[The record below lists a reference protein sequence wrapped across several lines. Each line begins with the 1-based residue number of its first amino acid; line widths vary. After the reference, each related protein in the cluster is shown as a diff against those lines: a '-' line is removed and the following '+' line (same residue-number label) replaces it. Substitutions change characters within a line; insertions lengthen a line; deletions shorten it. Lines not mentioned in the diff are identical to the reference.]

1 VIIVLD
7 TNVVSELFKA
17 RPHPELLAWRRAH
30 VGETVISAVTKAE
43 VLYGIE
49 KLPEGRRRRQ
59 LEVAVRE
66 TFAAHAPSP
75 VLPFDDAAATEYAR
89 ITAYRE
95 SIGRPI
101 SVSDAQIAAI
111 CASQDVPLATRN
123 VRDFEETGIVV
134 LDPFSPSGED
144 VVM

>member
-7 TNVVSELFKA
+7 TNVLSELFKPA
-17 RPHPELLAWRRAH
+17 PHPDMTAWRRSH

-43 VLYGIE
+43 LLYGIE
-49 KLPEGRRRRQ
+49 KLPEGARRRR

-66 TFAAHAPSP
+66 TFAVYQPSA

-89 ITAYRE
+89 ITAHRE

-101 SVSDAQIAAI
+101 SVPDAQIAAI
-111 CASQDVPLATRN
+111 CASRDVPLATRN
-123 VRDFEETGIVV
+123 VRDFDETGIAL
-134 LDPFSPSGED
+134 LDPFRGQGST
-144 VVM
+144 